1 MDKKIKT
8 KNQIDTKEEMVP
20 NSTPVNPKVI
30 QIYLPDQH
38 IDPSNFHGRISEQ
51 QLAHLASCPK
61 CSNTLAGYV
70 EQQELLK
77 APPRLKSSI
86 MERSRA
92 LDVQIVAGSNH
103 LSAKLQ
109 MFYYSLKV
117 AAAVAC
123 SLALLLAVPELT
135 PKITQAAVQ
144 PPRSGAAESEHWVYY
159 ETVNNFTEQLNK
171 LMNYNTEVFQH
182 DKEKR

>member
-30 QIYLPDQH
+30 RIYLPDQH
-38 IDPSNFHGRISEQ
+38 IDPINFHGRISEQ

-61 CSNTLAGYV
+61 CSNALAGYV

-117 AAAVAC
+117 AAAVVC
-123 SLALLLAVPELT
+123 SLALLVAVPQLT
-135 PKITQAAVQ
+135 PKPIHAEIQPVQ
-144 PPRSGAAESEHWVYY
+144 SESSEKEHWTYY
-159 ETVNNFTEQLNK
+159 EAVNNFTEQLNK